1 MFVLGNETLQ
11 DTAAYK
17 LLGNPK
23 LVVGYLAGGIYKNLS
38 LVQAKRLVQK
48 RMNDLYIGIQTLK
61 GCEEVEL
68 TFRDEESYA
77 WWNNLIDSI
86 TVVNV
91 KNGYSIRVPSLPP
104 KFIFEEI

>member
-17 LLGNPK
+17 LLGNPE
-23 LVVGYLAGGIYKNLS
+23 LVVGYLAGGVYKNLS
-38 LVQAKRLVQK
+38 LVQAKRLVQRK
-48 RMNDLYIGIQTLK
+48 MDDLYIGIQTLK

-68 TFRDEESYA
+68 TFIDKESYN
-77 WWNNLIDSI
+77 WWNNLVDSI
-86 TVVNV
+86 TVVSV
-91 KNGYSIRVPSLPP
+91 QDGYGIRVPSLPP

>member
-11 DTAAYK
+11 DTSAFK

-23 LVVGYLAGGIYKNLS
+23 LVAGYLAGGTYKNLS
-38 LVQAKRLVQK
+38 LAQAKCLVQK
-48 RMNDLYIGIQTLK
+48 RMNDLYLGIQTIK

-68 TFRDEESYA
+68 TFRDEESYN
-77 WWNNLIDSI
+77 WWNNLVNSI
-86 TVVNV
+86 TVVSV
-91 KNGYSIRVPSLPP
+91 KNGYSIRIPSLPP

>member
-1 MFVLGNETLQ
+1 MFILGNETLQ
-11 DTAAYK
+11 DTAAHK
-17 LLGNPK
+17 LLSNPE
-23 LVVGYLAGGIYKNLS
+23 LFTGYLAGGIYENLS
-38 LVQAKRLVQK
+38 LEQAKRLVQRK
-48 RMNDLYIGIQTLK
+48 MDDLYIGIQTLK

-91 KNGYSIRVPSLPP
+91 KNGYGIRIPSLPP